1 MIPTGPDVTLF
12 APTEDLTDTL
22 GAAAAEQT
30 ELTYERNPKLRR
42 RKLPTLEHPSL
53 DLYAGYSDYLV
64 KTAMIRSDKWRG
76 KPGPEVSNAE
86 AAAELTRHLIYADQ
100 EHIVVLALNGQ
111 NRLLAIHETSIG
123 GASYSNIEMRQA
135 LKVPVLV
142 SAAAVILVHN
152 HPGGYPTPSMPDRE
166 LTAALIPAYKC
177 LGIPLVDHVIVGL
190 HGGYYSFFEHGL
202 IGKT

>member
-1 MIPTGPDVTLF
+1 MIPVGPDVTLY
-12 APTEDLTDTL
+12 APTEDLTDTF
-22 GAAAAEQT
+22 ASEQT
-30 ELTYERNPKLRR
+30 EFLSNPLRR
-42 RKLPTLEHPSL
+42 RKLPTLEHPAL

-64 KTAMIRSDKWRG
+64 KTAIIRSDKW
-76 KPGPEVSNAE
+76 KNTPGPDVSSA
-86 AAAELTRHLIYADQ
+86 AKAAELTRHLAFADQ

-152 HPGGYPTPSMPDRE
+152 HPGGDPSPSQPDRE
-166 LTAALIPAYKC
+166 LTAALLPAYKC
-177 LGIPLVDHVIVGL
+177 LGIPLVDHVIIGL
-190 HGGYYSFFEHGL
+190 NGEYWSFFEHGY
-202 IGKT
+202 IN